1 MKSSKIPFL
10 LIILLAF
17 VSISGIKG
25 QLNFAPSKIA
35 YPAKITWGTFMYS
48 EQLFDRPERWAY
60 VRKYMDSYLMH
71 QQYWLNTNYLVYCL
85 GPTAG
90 KNRYAEFA
98 AIIGNKPVTLE
109 NAVYFQAWGVPTAID
124 ADVANQWVNNIIT
137 SQVNPMRKAGIN
149 LTDIS
154 IDMGPKAGL
163 GGTALRHPD
172 WKEADLIALYGNGTA
187 GGYTGTKPVGNGFWK
202 SFVEKLKLQM
212 PEVKANIVAS
222 PVYFNWIEPGKT
234 PYPSS
239 MANHLRFDSIV
250 DYSKKTVKINGQN
263 VTFNFDGYQW
273 FTSHFVGVSPTIST
287 SFVSDVPYSYWNWGN
302 ITVRDA
308 FRNIIK
314 GYETWLHANNREHH
328 LIVTGGAAV
337 DPLVGQPD
345 AAYCSASQID
355 RDKLD
360 KGYYESSMSGIKLY
374 QKLGIRADNY
384 VVESW
389 LKYPYDV
396 ADESNPYSFAS
407 VGKDIIKY
415 LKGPN
420 LKLDLKKVNG
430 TGFQGAG
437 VYDTLAIPSQQ
448 VFADVLPIQGASKTY
463 EFVVDNANSFE
474 VLPMLKMQALKMTG
488 ATVTIFYNN
497 MDITNDIMSV
507 NGFTF
512 TDVLSTTTSSKIKVV
527 ITNNSKSLTDETGF
541 CLWLYWNPQDPYGHR
556 DAMAVTYNKITDN
569 KSVFQT
575 SGFSIFPNP
584 ATSFITIKAGSVP
597 TDLYIY
603 NSLGQHIQTFADVK
617 SEITIPTTKIGGKG
631 IYFIRMKSTLQ
642 KLLIL

>member
-1 MKSSKIPFL
+1 MKRTKVLFC
-10 LIILLAF
+10 LIILFALI
-17 VSISGIKG
+17 SISGIKG
-25 QLNFAPSKIA
+25 QLNFSPTKTS
-35 YPAKITWGTFMYS
+35 YPAKITWGAFMYS

-71 QQYWLNTNYLVYCL
+71 QQYWINANYLVYCP
-85 GPTAG
+85 GPIAG

-109 NAVYFQAWGVPTAID
+109 NAVYFHAWGVPTALD
-124 ADVANQWVNNIIT
+124 ADVANLWVNNIIS

-187 GGYTGTKPVGNGFWK
+187 GGYTGSKPVGNGFWK
-202 SFVEKLKLQM
+202 SFVEKLKLQT

-234 PYPSS
+234 PYPNS
-239 MANHLRFDSIV
+239 MANHLKFDSIV
-250 DYSKKTVKINGQN
+250 DYSKNTVKINGKN
-263 VTFNFDGYQW
+263 VSFNFDGYQW

-287 SFVSDVPYSYWNWGN
+287 SFVSDAPYLYWNWGN

-314 GYETWLHANNREHH
+314 GYEAWLHANNRKHH
-328 LIVTGGAAV
+328 LIVTGAAEL
-337 DPLVGQPD
+337 DPLAGQAD
-345 AAYCSASQID
+345 AAYCTANQTD

-360 KGYYESSMSGIKLY
+360 KGYYQSSMNGIKLY

-384 VVESW
+384 VIESW

-437 VYDTLAIPSQQ
+437 IYDTIAIPSQQ
-448 VFADVLPIQGASKTY
+448 VFSDILPTIGASKTY
-463 EFVVDNANSFE
+463 EFVVENTNNFE
-474 VLPMLKMQALKMTG
+474 VLPMLKMQALKMTD
-488 ATVTIFYNN
+488 ATVSVSYNN
-497 MDITNDIMSV
+497 MNITNDIMSD

-527 ITNNSKSLTDETGF
+527 VTNNAKSLAEESGF
-541 CLWLYWNPQDPYGHR
+541 CLWLFWNPQDPYGHR
-556 DAMAVTYNKITDN
+556 DAMSVIYNNITEN
-569 KSVFQT
+569 KSVLEANDNSFY
-575 SGFSIFPNP
+575 PNP
-584 ATSFITIKAGSVP
+584 ATSYITIQLDSSP
-597 TDLYIY
+597 TNVYIY
-603 NSLGQHIQTFADVK
+603 NSMGQHIHTFANVK
-617 SEITIPTTKIGGKG
+617 SEITIPTSKIGSKG
-631 IYFIRMKSTLQ
+631 IYFIQVKSTLK